1 MDFVKIVLIYFML
14 RIFQRKNRYI
24 INLIKKN
31 NNYEIMLKLII
42 VRMIILG
49 YNISD

>member
-24 INLIKKN
+24 INLTKKN

>member
-1 MDFVKIVLIYFML
+1 M
-14 RIFQRKNRYI
+14 KNRCI

-31 NNYEIMLKLII
+31 NNYEMIILKLII